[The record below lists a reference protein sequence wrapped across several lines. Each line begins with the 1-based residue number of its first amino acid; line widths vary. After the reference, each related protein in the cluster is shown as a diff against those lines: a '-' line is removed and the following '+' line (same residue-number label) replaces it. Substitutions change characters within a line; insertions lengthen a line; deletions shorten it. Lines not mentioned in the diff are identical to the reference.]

1 MSSGFDTRMVSM
13 IGSDSRFWGVIER
26 LKYRIAGVLGR
37 FMIQAVG
44 RSMRVVG
51 WTGRRLVPD
60 EQVIIVFWHNKLFY
74 MSYCVA
80 ARCIQKGRKVAVL
93 ISSSRDGEYMARA
106 AEKLGA
112 KVVRGSSSRRG
123 EAGFR
128 KLCRWAERG
137 ASLCV
142 APDGPKGP
150 RYEVKEGTIYLAQK
164 TGLPI
169 LPVSYRAKETL
180 TLKSWDG
187 FILPLPFTSVEMRC
201 ADPIHVPGDLGP
213 KERES
218 FCSTLR
224 DKLMDLE

>member
-1 MSSGFDTRMVSM
+1 MGSM
-13 IGSDSRFWGVIER
+13 IGSGSRQMEVVGI
-26 LKYRIAGVLGR
+26 LGR
-37 FMIQAVG
+37 LVIQAVG

-51 WTGRRLVPD
+51 WSGRRLVPE
-60 EQVIIVFWHNKLFY
+60 EQAIIVFWHNKLFY
-74 MSYCVA
+74 MSYCVT
-80 ARCIQKGRKVAVL
+80 ARCIQKGRDVAVL

-112 KVVRGSSSRRG
+112 KVVRGSSSRLG

-150 RYEVKEGTIYLAQK
+150 KYEVKEGTIYLAQK

-169 LPVSYRAKETL
+169 LPVSCRAKETL
-180 TLKSWDG
+180 TLGSWDN
-187 FILPLPFTSVEMRC
+187 FVVPLPFTDVEVRC
-201 ADPIHVPGDLGP
+201 ADPIHVPGNLGP
-213 KERES
+213 KERKS

>member
-1 MSSGFDTRMVSM
+1 M
-13 IGSDSRFWGVIER
+13 IGSGSRRVEVVER
-26 LKYRIAGVLGR
+26 LKYRVAGVLGR
-37 FMIQAVG
+37 LVIQAVG
-44 RSMRVVG
+44 RSVRIVD

-60 EQVIIVFWHNKLFY
+60 EQVIIVFWHSKLFY
-74 MSYCVA
+74 MSYYVTA
-80 ARCIQKGRKVAVL
+80 SCIQKGRDVAVL

-106 AEKLGA
+106 AERLGA

-123 EAGFR
+123 GEGFR

-150 RYEVKEGTIYLAQK
+150 KHEVKEGTIYLAQK

-169 LPVSYRAKETL
+169 LPVSYRAKEAL

-187 FILPLPFTSVEMRC
+187 FVLPLPFTSVEVKC
-201 ADPIHVPGDLGP
+201 SDPIHVPSDLGP
-213 KERES
+213 EERKS

>member
-1 MSSGFDTRMVSM
+1 MTEISSR
-13 IGSDSRFWGVIER
+13 WWEVIER
-26 LKYRIAGVLGR
+26 LRYRIAGILGR
-37 FMIQAVG
+37 FAIQAVG
-44 RSMRVVG
+44 RSMRIVG
-51 WTGRRLVPD
+51 WSGKRIVPG

-80 ARCIQKGRKVAVL
+80 ACCIQKGRDVAVL
-93 ISSSRDGEYMARA
+93 ISASRDGEYMARA

-150 RYEVKEGTIYLAQK
+150 KYEVKEGTIYLAQK

-169 LPVSYRAKETL
+169 LPVSCRAKKSL

-187 FILPLPFTSVEMRC
+187 FVLPLPFTSVEVRC
-201 ADPIHVPGDLGP
+201 AEPIYVPSDLEP
-213 KERES
+213 EERKS

-224 DKLMDLE
+224 DKLMDME

>member
-1 MSSGFDTRMVSM
+1 MLMV
-13 IGSDSRFWGVIER
+13 ER
-26 LKYRIAGVLGR
+26 RKH
-37 FMIQAVG
+37 
-44 RSMRVVG
+44 
-51 WTGRRLVPD
+51 RRLPVRLNVVC
-60 EQVIIVFWHNKLFY
+60 QRV
-74 MSYCVA
+74 
-80 ARCIQKGRKVAVL
+80 G
-93 ISSSRDGEYMARA
+93 SSRRGWFRGFTKDVGTGGVFFESNTDSVGPGELLKVQLSIPPTRGLLDVGGRIGAF
-106 AEKLGA
+106 A

-123 EAGFR
+123 GEGFR

-150 RYEVKEGTIYLAQK
+150 KHEVKEGTIYLAQK

-169 LPVSYRAKETL
+169 LPVSYRAKEAL

-187 FILPLPFTSVEMRC
+187 FVLPLPFTSVEVKC
-201 ADPIHVPGDLGP
+201 SDPIHVPSDLGP
-213 KERES
+213 EERKS